1 MSQSVGMAWATGAS
15 SEINPP
21 TKRHLH
27 NASNASARM
36 TLGSHIAF
44 EALVLISKRRP
55 ERLRRYFTL
64 FWTRSAT
71 GIKND

>member
-27 NASNASARM
+27 NASNASARI
-36 TLGSHIAF
+36 TLASHIVF
-44 EALVLISKRRP
+44 EALVLKLERRP
-55 ERLRRYFTL
+55 ESLRRYFVL

-71 GIKND
+71 GIRNH

>member
-44 EALVLISKRRP
+44 EALVLIS
-55 ERLRRYFTL
+55 
-64 FWTRSAT
+64 A
-71 GIKND
+71 